1 MKISV
6 KSFTTL
12 INKISLIN
20 YSSNLNL
27 NNSKNLKQNENQKK
41 KTKTFQEI
49 LDNEIDK
56 INSKDWHFI
65 NYRVSSYL
73 INSEKI

>member
-6 KSFTTL
+6 KSFTTS

-20 YSSNLNL
+20 CSSNLNL
-27 NNSKNLKQNENQKK
+27 KNSKNLKQNENQKK
-41 KTKTFQEI
+41 NTKTFQKI

-56 INSKDWHFI
+56 INSKD
-65 NYRVSSYL
+65 
-73 INSEKI
+73 